1 MAFLFIILVEIL
13 MTPFIAYSVYYV
25 SKFYER
31 LKTREIG
38 ILVFFLAM
46 MSGMLNSITYFLIAP
61 NGFINQVTAINIS
74 MFEMSVFLSYLLV
87 SSFNGNMKH
96 MTRSHGRWLAVLV
109 GWNEVSMAFLLY
121 ILAYGFGTGNV
132 YVELFNMIGFSVTN
146 YLFVI
151 PMVVE
156 MATVLF
162 LVQHTYFRR
171 KLSVSII
178 LMQLADPAILG
189 PSQYILPGSIIF
201 TAVMLFTIYYVF
213 SYVNSNRDSLE
224 HGWNKQV
231 LYFAIIIFLSAMGLV
246 EPVLVNSYFGIQ
258 WIIFSFSMIFSM
270 IFYFSMAFRVFQE
283 DSESTGNSLSLPC
296 P

>member
-1 MAFLFIILVEIL
+1 

-25 SKFYER
+25 SRFYEKLR
-31 LKTREIG
+31 TREIG

-87 SSFNGNMKH
+87 SSFNGNLTN
-96 MTRSHGRWLAVLV
+96 MTRSHGRWIAILV
-109 GWNEVSMAFLLY
+109 GWNEISMAFLLY
-121 ILAYGFGTGNV
+121 ILAYGFGTGDV
-132 YVELFNMIGFSVTN
+132 YTEFINMIGFSVTN

-162 LVQHTYFRR
+162 LVQHTYFRM
-171 KLSVSII
+171 KISVSII
-178 LMQLADPAILG
+178 LMQLADPAIFG
-189 PSQYILPGSIIF
+189 PSQYILPGSLIF

-213 SYVNSNRDSLE
+213 SYVYSNRDSLE
-224 HGWNKQV
+224 YGWNRQV
-231 LYFAIIIFLSAMGLV
+231 LYFTVIIFLSAIGLV

-258 WIIFSFSMIFSM
+258 WIIFSFSMMFSM

-283 DSESTGNSLSLPC
+283 EPKITGNSLPF